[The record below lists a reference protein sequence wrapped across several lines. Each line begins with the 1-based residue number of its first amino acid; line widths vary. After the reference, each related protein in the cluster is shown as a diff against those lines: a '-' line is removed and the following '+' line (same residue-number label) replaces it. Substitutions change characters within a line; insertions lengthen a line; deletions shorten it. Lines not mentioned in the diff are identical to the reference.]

1 MIQVLL
7 VGPDDVLPH
16 GKMRVNFRDCPRVGE
31 LIVWEKR
38 SAANEYF
45 RVTEVCWIFTGGVPQ
60 RMNALTK
67 KPQLKNSGYLYVL
80 FGRDMHYV
88 AHLVLTAFVGPRP
101 PGKECC
107 HNDGNKLN
115 NAVENLRWDTRSE
128 NVRDIVRH
136 GNHPQ
141 AEKEACSSGHPFD
154 ADNTYNRP
162 NGARDCKECTRARGR
177 KYRRRLRIE
186 GEAA

>member
-1 MIQVLL
+1 MSDPSRFDYERLL
-7 VGPDDVLPH
+7 QHAAEDVWRAIPGYEGRYEVSRYGDVRRLTH
-16 GKMRVNFRDCPRVGE
+16 SVMRSN
-31 LIVWEKR
+31 
-38 SAANEYF
+38 
-45 RVTEVCWIFTGGVPQ
+45 GVPQ